1 MIEERLSCWL
11 FFGGG
16 GLFINV
22 PCHKRRPP
30 HCTEQKKTIP
40 RQENKHTH
48 PYTPTHTLFY
58 QNNKTIDTTVI
69 EILTDILSP
78 TAFCDIDISLLLAS
92 AVVVSVVP
100 AEGVA
105 APVAP
110 KVRDVVSVVV
120 VSVVPAGDEL
130 VGSGETGDSVT
141 EVTSLQT
148 LDSPK

>member
-1 MIEERLSCWL
+1 M
-11 FFGGG
+11 
-16 GLFINV
+16 
-22 PCHKRRPP
+22 
-30 HCTEQKKTIP
+30 
-40 RQENKHTH
+40 
-48 PYTPTHTLFY
+48 FY
-58 QNNKTIDTTVI
+58 QKNKTIETTVI
-69 EILTDILSP
+69 EILTAIISP

-110 KVRDVVSVVV
+110 EVRDVVSVVV

-130 VGSGETGDSVT
+130 VGSGETGDSDT
-141 EVTSLQT
+141 EATTLQT